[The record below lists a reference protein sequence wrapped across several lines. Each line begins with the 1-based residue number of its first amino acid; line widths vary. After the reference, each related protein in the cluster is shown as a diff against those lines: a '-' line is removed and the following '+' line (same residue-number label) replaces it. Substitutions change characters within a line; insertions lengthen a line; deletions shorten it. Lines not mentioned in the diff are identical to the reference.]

1 VPIGWLPV
9 FVRVFHP
16 NDLTPP
22 VAGSGKLTA
31 VPGGVSGM
39 AHSFGDFKVCR
50 LTEGEVVIRAFVVFP
65 GGIFNRGT
73 GQGASATPPEN
84 RMGNPKNQYPLFTL
98 RMNPG

>member
-1 VPIGWLPV
+1 
-9 FVRVFHP
+9 
-16 NDLTPP
+16 
-22 VAGSGKLTA
+22 
-31 VPGGVSGM
+31 M
-39 AHSFGDFKVCR
+39 
-50 LTEGEVVIRAFVVFP
+50 EVVIRAFVVFP